1 MTEVPVTDWANY
13 EGDLPEQYPHRQP
26 RPGSRLGRTSPIT
39 GPDFGAYRKE
49 KRRRLKARSPT
60 LTVAKVE
67 PDDRIPTFNKITFE
81 NGIVTGYPKSKNAK
95 VGDKFVVSSQNGRFA
110 HIMDAEEGSAPI
122 QDPMEF
128 GEMANWTPLD
138 GSEGLKRKRAEDDD
152 YEYSCDICD
161 KPAKYNFQDSTLRW
175 EIIDD
180 DFADKPMWSEDS
192 GQGFNDF
199 YCGDCAKKQE
209 TSRFYNAETF
219 EADFDYYY
227 TVYDK
232 ARGME
237 ILDRLRT
244 MNPETKSKAL
254 DWLIDNGFLHSEE
267 VFNSAYINA
276 MGDALYITSEE
287 DDYDAEVMNY
297 SDYVWVLKETNRHG
311 TEATLHRTKQDLS
324 QFLEE
329 YAGNVEELEEG
340 EWGWSGYFG
349 NDSFH
354 ISCTRQIV
362 KDAESF
368 SAESPSATIP
378 VNYPKH
384 LQPDW
389 QKTPASSK
397 KMAKEMR
404 QALETE
410 DPAARHA
417 ALFAMQDKYGDYWN
431 QQSFN
436 DAFKKEMEGS
446 EPTWVKPV
454 ATALGF
460 ALGFFGIHEIK
471 KVL

>member
-110 HIMDAEEGSAPI
+110 HIMDAEVNSVMVSGSVEGEPAIFNYSKGTTDAFGFTPGRIATGENTEELISQYPLPNVPHHRNLKGFKNYKNNVWRKHMSAEDSLPMTEDWTTNIGHDSRKAINPEYDFTKSYGYANGWDFEEGTCTCGMACNECNTKGLCGANGLMYSPSKKIVLCGSCRKNSNAAEEGNAPI

-152 YEYSCDICD
+152 YEYLCDICD
-161 KPAKYNFQDSTLRW
+161 KPAKYNYQDSTLRW

-199 YCGDCAKKQE
+199 YCGDCAKKEE
-209 TSRFYNAETF
+209 TSRF
-219 EADFDYYY
+219 
-227 TVYDK
+227 
-232 ARGME
+232 
-237 ILDRLRT
+237 
-244 MNPETKSKAL
+244 
-254 DWLIDNGFLHSEE
+254 
-267 VFNSAYINA
+267 FN
-276 MGDALYITSEE
+276 
-287 DDYDAEVMNY
+287 
-297 SDYVWVLKETNRHG
+297 
-311 TEATLHRTKQDLS
+311 
-324 QFLEE
+324 
-329 YAGNVEELEEG
+329 
-340 EWGWSGYFG
+340 
-349 NDSFH
+349 
-354 ISCTRQIV
+354 
-362 KDAESF
+362 
-368 SAESPSATIP
+368 AESPSATIP
-378 VNYPKH
+378 VN
-384 LQPDW
+384 
-389 QKTPASSK
+389 
-397 KMAKEMR
+397 
-404 QALETE
+404 
-410 DPAARHA
+410 
-417 ALFAMQDKYGDYWN
+417 
-431 QQSFN
+431 
-436 DAFKKEMEGS
+436 

>member
-175 EIIDD
+175 EIIDE

-227 TVYDK
+227 SVYDK

-276 MGDALYITSEE
+276 MGDALYITSDEDDY
-287 DDYDAEVMNY
+287 DDYDAE
-297 SDYVWVLKETNRHG
+297 T
-311 TEATLHRTKQDLS
+311 
-324 QFLEE
+324 
-329 YAGNVEELEEG
+329 
-340 EWGWSGYFG
+340 
-349 NDSFH
+349 
-354 ISCTRQIV
+354 
-362 KDAESF
+362 F

-446 EPTWVKPV
+446 QPSWVKPV

>member
-1 MTEVPVTDWANY
+1 MTEVSVTDWANY

-209 TSRFYNAETF
+209 TSRFY
-219 EADFDYYY
+219 
-227 TVYDK
+227 
-232 ARGME
+232 
-237 ILDRLRT
+237 
-244 MNPETKSKAL
+244 
-254 DWLIDNGFLHSEE
+254 
-267 VFNSAYINA
+267 
-276 MGDALYITSEE
+276 
-287 DDYDAEVMNY
+287 
-297 SDYVWVLKETNRHG
+297 
-311 TEATLHRTKQDLS
+311 
-324 QFLEE
+324 
-329 YAGNVEELEEG
+329 
-340 EWGWSGYFG
+340 
-349 NDSFH
+349 
-354 ISCTRQIV
+354 
-362 KDAESF
+362 

-446 EPTWVKPV
+446 EPSWVKPV

-460 ALGFFGIHEIK
+460 ALGFLGIHEIK